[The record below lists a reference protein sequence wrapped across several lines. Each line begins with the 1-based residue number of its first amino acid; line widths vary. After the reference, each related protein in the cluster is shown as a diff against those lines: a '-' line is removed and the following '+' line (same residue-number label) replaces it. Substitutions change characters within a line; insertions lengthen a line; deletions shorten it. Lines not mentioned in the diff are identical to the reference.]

1 MSLEAQ
7 RMLRVPER
15 WFEVFS
21 AVLGLVVAG
30 LVGWIGLTLVGMRDD
45 ILFLKAQIPE
55 VDRRLDRV
63 EVRVDAIEARGLRE
77 APQ

>member
-1 MSLEAQ
+1 MSAETQ
-7 RMLRVPER
+7 GVLRVPER

-45 ILFLKAQIPE
+45 ILWLKAQTPE
-55 VDRRLDRV
+55 VNRRLDRV
-63 EVRVDAIEARGLRE
+63 EARVDLLAARR
-77 APQ
+77 